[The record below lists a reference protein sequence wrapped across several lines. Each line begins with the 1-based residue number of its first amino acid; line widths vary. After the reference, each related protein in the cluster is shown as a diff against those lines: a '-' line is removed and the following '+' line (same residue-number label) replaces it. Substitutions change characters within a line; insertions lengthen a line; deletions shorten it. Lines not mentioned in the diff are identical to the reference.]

1 MYIGWIVWYNRGA
14 NVVLLVHVCKT
25 VAIAKRRRKMRK
37 LTITRKKSFVGCV
50 CKNKVYIQDPAGTTT
65 IGDDTCTMLG
75 TLKNGETAT
84 FEITEDATKVYVI
97 ADQMSKEYC
106 NDCYHLPEGTEDVE
120 LSGKGAF
127 NPAAGNA
134 FLFDNN
140 DHPQALEA
148 RKKNKKTGII
158 ILIVA
163 AVVGFVIGF
172 LAVSGI
178 G

>member
-14 NVVLLVHVCKT
+14 NVVLLVQVCKT
-25 VAIAKRRRKMRK
+25 VAIAKRRRKTRK

-120 LSGKGAF
+120 LSGKCAF
-127 NPAAGNA
+127 NPAAAMRFCLTTTIIRKHWN
-134 FLFDNN
+134 LEKRTKK
-140 DHPQALEA
+140 QA
-148 RKKNKKTGII
+148 
-158 ILIVA
+158 
-163 AVVGFVIGF
+163 
-172 LAVSGI
+172 
-178 G
+178 